1 MNIIYYIFTLL
12 LYFIS
17 LPFLIFLSFK
27 SKYRV
32 SIPARFFLIKN
43 PPFKKT
49 LHHFHS
55 CSLGETKAL
64 KPIIEK
70 FEEVNLTVITNTGY
84 EEAKKYKNANVRFL
98 PFEIFIPFWL
108 KPCKSLVVVEA
119 ELWLMLFYIAKK
131 RCKKTILI
139 NARISDKSYPKYMKF
154 RWFYSHLFK
163 YIDTIFAQSETDK
176 KRLLN
181 LGAKNVIVAGNIK
194 SAVEYKIT
202 KKYQKPK
209 EKLIVAGSTHLE
221 EEEIILEAFKNS
233 KLITQNS
240 KLKTQN
246 SELKTQNSKLIIV
259 PRHPE
264 RFEEVY
270 KIIQN
275 FAKKHNFSYGKID
288 DGFKNDIILVDKIGE
303 LINLYS
309 IADIVILGG
318 SFVDNVGGH
327 NPLEVAYFK
336 KPLISGKYIFNQHT
350 LFEMVENS
358 YIVDKSELSNILTK
372 NLKNSYIKNRG
383 NLDIIVKE
391 IDV

>member
-12 LYFIS
+12 LYLIS
-17 LPFLIFLSFK
+17 VPFLIVLSFK
-27 SKYRV
+27 SKYKF

-43 PPFKKT
+43 PPFDKK

-176 KRLLN
+176 KRLLD

-233 KLITQNS
+233 KF
-240 KLKTQN
+240 
-246 SELKTQNSKLIIV
+246 KTQNSKLIIV

-275 FAKKHNFSYGKID
+275 FAKKNNYSYGKID
-288 DGFKNDIILVDKIGE
+288 DGFGNDIILVDKIGE
-303 LINLYS
+303 LINLYA

-327 NPLEVAYFK
+327 NPLEVAYFN

-358 YIVDKSELSNILTK
+358 YIIDKSELSNILTK

-383 NLDIIVKE
+383 NLDIILKE

>member
-1 MNIIYYIFTLL
+1 VEEFYISKTKKLNKGKRVNIIYYIFALF
-12 LYFIS
+12 LYLIS
-17 LPFLIFLSFK
+17 IPFLIFLSFK

-43 PPFKKT
+43 PPFKEK
-49 LHHFHS
+49 LHHFHT
-55 CSLGETKAL
+55 CSLGETKAIQPL
-64 KPIIEK
+64 VAK
-70 FEEVNLTVITNTGY
+70 FDKVNLSVITNTGY
-84 EEAKKYKNANVRFL
+84 EEAKKYKNAEVRFL

-194 SAVEYKIT
+194 SAVEYKVT

-209 EKLIVAGSTHLE
+209 EKLIIAGSTHKG
-221 EEEIILEAFKNS
+221 EEEIILEAFKNT
-233 KLITQNS
+233 K
-240 KLKTQN
+240 
-246 SELKTQNSKLIIV
+246 NSKLIIA

-270 KIIQN
+270 KIIES
-275 FAKKHNFSYGKID
+275 FAKKNNFSYGKID
-288 DGFKNDIILVDKIGE
+288 DGFNKDIILVDKIGE
-303 LINLYS
+303 LINLYA
-309 IADIVILGG
+309 IADVVILGG

-327 NPLEVAYFK
+327 NPLEVAYFN
-336 KPLISGKYIFNQHT
+336 KPLISGKYIFNQKS
-350 LFEMVENS
+350 LFDLIENS
-358 YIVDKSELSNILTK
+358 YIIDNIELSDY
-372 NLKNSYIKNRG
+372 LKKELKLSAIKNRG
-383 NLDIIVKE
+383 NIDIILKE